1 LVSFARVFI
10 APGRIMNL
18 LDDIE
23 LVRQFIQGEVKLYYN
38 QNLRVEPLSDT
49 IQLLSKKGILLA
61 KIKTINNVK
70 VFLVRKESDYWEL
83 LNRLLIE
90 NSIIPLG
97 NEEGGLIRYEYQ
109 PIPDGFKANYGEVV
123 NLWRIWRFQTHK
135 KRSDVVMEKALQIFI
150 DNRWQAIRSMV
161 FNQEDVYVTTFSDE
175 LVFTV
180 NQRIIWAS
188 KKVGEPPTQTLSQ
201 DLDLGESFT
210 GSENVSNSSAS
221 ASGNTQINKSSEPKN
236 NNILSVYQG
245 KLYIQ
250 TIEGEI
256 VVEGSNLRFWFTPPE
271 GEEAVPMAVEVHT
284 NRKTAWELLM
294 S

>member
-1 LVSFARVFI
+1 
-10 APGRIMNL
+10 MNL

-23 LVRQFIQGEVKLYYN
+23 LVRQFIQGEIKLYYN
-38 QNLRVEPLSDT
+38 HNLRVEPLSDT
-49 IQLLSKKGILLA
+49 TQLLSKKGILLA
-61 KIKTINNVK
+61 KVKTTSNLK

-83 LNRLLIE
+83 INRLLIE
-90 NSIIPLG
+90 DSLIPLG
-97 NEEGGLIRYEYQ
+97 KEEGGLMRYEYQ
-109 PIPDGFKANYGEVV
+109 PVPEGFKVNYGEVV

-135 KRSDVVMEKALQIFI
+135 RRSDVVIEKGLQIFI
-150 DNRWQAIRSMV
+150 NNKWQAIRSMV

-180 NQRIIWAS
+180 NQRVIWAS
-188 KKVGEPPTQTLSQ
+188 KKIGEPPVQNLNQ
-201 DLDLGESFT
+201 DLDLGANFIDNSDRT
-210 GSENVSNSSAS
+210 QLQSTHVSN
-221 ASGNTQINKSSEPKN
+221 QIRQSPEPKN

-250 TIEGEI
+250 TVEGEI

-271 GEEAVPMAVEVHT
+271 GEEAMPMAVEVHS
-284 NRKTAWELLM
+284 NRKPAWELLM

>member
-1 LVSFARVFI
+1 
-10 APGRIMNL
+10 MNL

-38 QNLRVEPLSDT
+38 HNLRVEPLADT

-61 KIKTINNVK
+61 KLKTTNNLK

-83 LNRLLIE
+83 INRLLIE
-90 NSIIPLG
+90 NSVIPLG
-97 NEEGGLIRYEYQ
+97 KEEGGLIRYEYQ
-109 PIPDGFKANYGEVV
+109 PVPDGFKVNYGEVV

-135 KRSDVVMEKALQIFI
+135 KRSDVVMGKGLQIFI
-150 DNRWQAIRSMV
+150 NGQWQAIRSMV

-188 KKVGEPPTQTLSQ
+188 KKVGEPPEQSLSQ
-201 DLDLGESFT
+201 DLDLGETFISDTNSTNSHSAF
-210 GSENVSNSSAS
+210 GSTEIR
-221 ASGNTQINKSSEPKN
+221 QSSEPKN

-256 VVEGSNLRFWFTPPE
+256 VVEGSNLKFWFTPPD
-271 GEEAVPMAVEVHT
+271 GEEAIPMAVEVHS
-284 NRKTAWELLM
+284 NKKTAWELLM

>member
-1 LVSFARVFI
+1 
-10 APGRIMNL
+10 MNL

-23 LVRQFIQGEVKLYYN
+23 LVRQFIQGEIKLYYN
-38 QNLRVEPLSDT
+38 HNLRVEPLSDT

-61 KIKTINNVK
+61 KVKNTDNSK
-70 VFLVRKESDYWEL
+70 VFFIRKESDYWEL

-90 NSIIPLG
+90 NSVIPLG
-97 NEEGGLIRYEYQ
+97 KEEGGLMRYEYQ
-109 PIPDGFKANYGEVV
+109 PVPDGFKVNYGEVV

-135 KRSDVVMEKALQIFI
+135 KRSDVVIEKGLQIFI
-150 DNRWQAIRSMV
+150 NNKWQAVRSMV
-161 FNQEDVYVTTFSDE
+161 FNQEDVYITTSSDE

-188 KKVGEPPTQTLSQ
+188 KKVGEPPAQSLSQ
-201 DLDLGESFT
+201 DLDLGETFIAKDNT
-210 GSENVSNSSAS
+210 SNSSNS
-221 ASGNTQINKSSEPKN
+221 YSTVGGNDTRQAPQSKN

-256 VVEGSNLRFWFTPPE
+256 VVEGSNLKFWFTPPD
-271 GEEAVPMAVEVHT
+271 GEEAIPMAVEVQS

>member
-1 LVSFARVFI
+1 
-10 APGRIMNL
+10 MNL

-38 QNLRVEPLSDT
+38 HNLRVEPLADT

-61 KIKTINNVK
+61 KLKTTNNLK

-83 LNRLLIE
+83 INRLLIE
-90 NSIIPLG
+90 NSVIPLG
-97 NEEGGLIRYEYQ
+97 KEEGGLIRYEYQ
-109 PIPDGFKANYGEVV
+109 PVPDGFKVNYGEVV

-135 KRSDVVMEKALQIFI
+135 KRSDVVMGKGLQIFI
-150 DNRWQAIRSMV
+150 NGQWQAIRSMV

-188 KKVGEPPTQTLSQ
+188 KKVGEPPEQSLSQ
-201 DLDLGESFT
+201 DLDLGETFISDT
-210 GSENVSNSSAS
+210 NSTNSHSPSGSTEIR
-221 ASGNTQINKSSEPKN
+221 QSSEPKN

-256 VVEGSNLRFWFTPPE
+256 VVEGSNLKFWFTPPD
-271 GEEAVPMAVEVHT
+271 GEEAIPMAVEVHS
-284 NRKTAWELLM
+284 NKKTAWELLM